1 MPRKDLTKEQ
11 IIQAMELT
19 KSVRAAARNLG
30 CSYHHL
36 RDWMKFYEATE
47 PGYDNLFEQHKNQS
61 GKGIPKFLRA
71 KGKEPAL
78 RDIIEGRTDASS
90 FSPEKLKYRL
100 VTEGMLTE
108 CCYRCGFNERRVI
121 DSKMPIM
128 LNFKNKNKKDYRLE
142 NLEFLCYNCYYLYI
156 ADVFTNKQIEAVE
169 DHRSVSNGDIDWELD
184 DYHLERLKELG
195 LYEDKK
201 DDGSE
206 YISYM

>member
-61 GKGIPKFLRA
+61 GKGIPKFLRV

-78 RDIIEGRTDASS
+78 RDIIEGRADASS
-90 FSPEKLKYRL
+90 FSAEKIKYRL

-108 CCYRCGFNERRVI
+108 CCYRCGFNERRVV
-121 DSKMPIM
+121 DSKMPII
-128 LNFKNKNKKDYRLE
+128 LNFKNKNKRDYRLE

-156 ADVFTNKQIEAVE
+156 TDVFTSKQIEATE
-169 DHRSVSNGDIDWELD
+169 DHTSIYSKDIDWELD

-206 YISYM
+206 YVSYI